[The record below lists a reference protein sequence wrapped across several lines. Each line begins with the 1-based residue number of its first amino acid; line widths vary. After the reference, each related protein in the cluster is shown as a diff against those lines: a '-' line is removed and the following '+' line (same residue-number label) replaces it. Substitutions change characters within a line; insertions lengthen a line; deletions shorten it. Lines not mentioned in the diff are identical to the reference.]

1 METRHLNLTQSD
13 SCESPP
19 TPARSASVSV
29 SPLAETVLVVD
40 DDPMVRDVE
49 AQILRLHGYTVFE
62 ADSAAEALRMAGE
75 PVPIHLLITDLSM
88 PEIDGLE
95 LTRRFRTMRPETP
108 MLMVSGSLPL
118 LRDRTQEMDQ
128 FEFLA
133 KPFAFSDL
141 LQKVRAILDATKPV
155 PGDQ

>member
-1 METRHLNLTQSD
+1 METRHPNITPSD
-13 SCESPP
+13 SCHPPP
-19 TPARSASVSV
+19 TSARSAAVRV
-29 SPLAETVLVVD
+29 SPFAETVLVVD

-49 AQILRLHGYTVFE
+49 AQILRLNGYTVFE
-62 ADSAAEALRMAGE
+62 AESAAEALRMAGE
-75 PVPIHLLITDLSM
+75 PAPIHLLITDLSM

-118 LRDRTQEMDQ
+118 LRDRIQELDQ
-128 FEFLA
+128 FEFMA

-141 LQKVRAILDATKPV
+141 LHKVRTILDATNPV
-155 PGDQ
+155 SQDR